1 MKITGT
7 FLDEIS
13 HDIPHQN
20 WGEKEWDADFAH
32 MRSIGIDTVIMIRS
46 GYRKFITYPSKYLIG
61 KGCYAPSTDLLDMFL
76 RLADK
81 HGLKFYF
88 GLYDSGHYWDTGDM
102 SKETEYNRYVI
113 DEVWENYGQHHPS
126 LGVGTSV
133 ARFHAARRGS
143 SRPSV
148 SRANIA
154 RPSRAVCRP

>member
-20 WGEKEWDADFAH
+20 WGEKEWDADFAN
-32 MRSIGIDTVIMIRS
+32 MKSIGIDTVIMIRS

-61 KGCYAPSTDLLDMFL
+61 KGCYTPSHDLLDMYL

-81 HGLKFYF
+81 YGMKFYF

-102 SKETEYNRYVI
+102 S
-113 DEVWENYGQHHPS
+113 
-126 LGVGTSV
+126 
-133 ARFHAARRGS
+133 
-143 SRPSV
+143 
-148 SRANIA
+148 
-154 RPSRAVCRP
+154 